1 MTKRLSLSLA
11 SLALTALALPA
22 HASFHLMQIEQVIGG
37 VGGNTN
43 IQAIQL
49 RMRNGG
55 QNLVAQGRIQAWDAA
70 GANPVLLLDL
80 TTNVAG
86 NAAGS
91 RVLIA
96 SPAFASTFGVTPDF
110 IMTNL
115 IPASYL
121 AAGKITFERDAGT
134 VLWAIAWGGASY
146 TGTNT
151 GETTNDS
158 DGIFNPPVVGPLP
171 SGSNQ
176 ALRFT
181 GAFGALSSNNLADYA
196 VTAGSAVFFNN
207 AGGSATVPV
216 ELMEFKIE

>member
-1 MTKRLSLSLA
+1 MIKRLSLSLA
-11 SLALTALALPA
+11 SLALMALAAPA

-49 RMRNGG
+49 RMRSGG

-86 NAAGS
+86 SAAGA

-121 AAGKITFERDAGT
+121 AAGKITFERDSGS
-134 VLWAIAWGGASY
+134 VLWALAWGGVGY

-151 GETTNDS
+151 GETTNDG
-158 DGIFNPPVVGPLP
+158 DGLFNPPFAGALP

-176 ALRFT
+176 ALQFT
-181 GAFGALSSNNLADYA
+181 GIFSASSGTNVADYA